1 MGPRVL
7 VFFFLLTIF
16 SGGRD
21 GEISP
26 RKGYANEREGRFLQ
40 QIRSSRGLERAC
52 LQAYDHAL
60 RCLSEGT
67 HWEAAKNLIIILDY
81 NPGFSKID
89 GVMYYLGECL
99 YEMELLRAAE
109 KMYKA
114 VIRGNPTSDFLP
126 YAIYGL
132 IKVKYKEGKYQDAL
146 DYFEIFQNKFSQAEI
161 RDGVLYYAGQ
171 SYFQLENYEMA
182 IRTFNSVSKDN
193 KFYDFSLYSMGLA
206 YIKKKNSPRQSPLL
220 KS

>member
-1 MGPRVL
+1 MGYRFFM
-7 VFFFLLTIF
+7 FFFLIVVF
-16 SGGRD
+16 SGGKD

-26 RKGYANEREGRFLQ
+26 RKGYANEKEGGFLQ
-40 QIRSSRGLERAC
+40 QISSSRGLERAC
-52 LQAYDHAL
+52 LQTYDHAL
-60 RCLSEGT
+60 KCLSQGTYWEG
-67 HWEAAKNLIIILDY
+67 AKNLIIILDY
-81 NPGFSKID
+81 NPGFSKIE

-114 VIRGNPTSDFLP
+114 VIRRNPNSDFLP

-146 DYFEIFQNKFSQAEI
+146 DYFEIFQNRFSEVKI
-161 RDGVLYYAGQ
+161 RNGVLYYAGQ
-171 SYFQLENYEMA
+171 SYFQLKNYEMA

-193 KFYDFSLYSMGLA
+193 RFYDFSLYSMGLS
-206 YIKKKNSPRQSPLL
+206 YIKKKSLLRQSPLL
-220 KS
+220 KR